1 MKTGFRFLVAVG
13 AASGVACSDD
23 NSTHAEADL
32 LASREMA
39 AAVRSFPTVE
49 EIDRACNEAV
59 TKMIREAE
67 EAGAIFERTYES
79 YFARAPHCEWVKG
92 AVAATARCKFEQAS
106 TGPFPILQ
114 QSEAEA
120 RSKLRESDWR
130 PMVATFVYGP
140 AITEGWNAPKG
151 CQRVP
156 EPG

>member
-1 MKTGFRFLVAVG
+1 MKTGFRFMVAVG
-13 AASGVACSDD
+13 AVSGVACSDD
-23 NSTHAEADL
+23 SSTRAEAER

-59 TKMIREAE
+59 AKSIREAE
-67 EAGAIFERTYES
+67 EAGTIFERTYES
-79 YFARAPHCEWVKG
+79 YFARAPRCEWVKG
-92 AVAATARCKFEQAS
+92 AVAATARCEFEQAS
-106 TGPFPILQ
+106 TGPFSLLHE
-114 QSEAEA
+114 SEAEA

-140 AITEGWNAPKG
+140 DITEAWNAPTG